1 MGVSFSPPSSSA
13 LAWGQVLT
21 IFVESSTF
29 RVSSQA
35 TPLTLRFV
43 FFASHTHT
51 VLFFWFVE
59 GLFVDRSMIP
69 PFFQSLAFVVDTTP
83 CQLRSLLF
91 HKFISLPFL
100 TALFCLYSEPPTP
113 GFNRTKSKKK
123 NSPVHHGSTNWYYGK
138 QKTTIE
144 KNQDSK
150 TQKSKQQLPRTS
162 SPRQGDFV
170 VRHISLDFTGVP
182 WRRQKKTII

>member
-123 NSPVHHGSTNWYYGK
+123 IVPY
-138 QKTTIE
+138 IM
-144 KNQDSK
+144 NQLIGIMESR
-150 TQKSKQQLPRTS
+150 KQQLKKIKTAKPKKASSNFHAPRRRDKEILS
-162 SPRQGDFV
+162 FV
-170 VRHISLDFTGVP
+170 TFR
-182 WRRQKKTII
+182 